1 MKGRSGATVQI
12 LTTLLQF
19 LLIPNQEI
27 NIKTTFRL
35 RKFGKVLRG
44 KAQATPIR
52 SPSQP
57 RGYETHSAEGE
68 SMIKNHLHKQKK
80 HHDSR
85 QSETHILGTCI

>member
-35 RKFGKVLRG
+35 RKFSKVLRG

-57 RGYETHSAEGE
+57 RGYETY
-68 SMIKNHLHKQKK
+68 
-80 HHDSR
+80 
-85 QSETHILGTCI
+85 ILLKVSL